1 MFPVFHSA
9 RFHSGFV
16 EILFWG
22 GALCHWVRA
31 HFVTGL
37 VRTLSLGSC
46 ALCHWVSAHFVTGF
60 VRTLSLGSC
69 ALCHWVLAH

>member
-1 MFPVFHSA
+1 MFLVFHSA

-22 GALCHWVRA
+22 GAVCHWVRA

-37 VRTLSLGSC
+37 VRTLSLGSW
-46 ALCHWVSAHFVTGF
+46 HRRFEGINFGNH
-60 VRTLSLGSC
+60 
-69 ALCHWVLAH
+69 